1 MRAARDCA
9 VVGAQDWARRGCA
22 RGECDGECA
31 GEYYRDC
38 AGGCAGAGECDAN
51 LRLRLFLNIS
61 LPTRFALVSQRIS
74 SSVEIFDNIFF
85 ENSCI

>member
-22 RGECDGECA
+22 RGECNGECA

-38 AGGCAGAGECDAN
+38 AGGCAGAGECDA
-51 LRLRLFLNIS
+51 RRVGTVAGFGG
-61 LPTRFALVSQRIS
+61 R
-74 SSVEIFDNIFF
+74 
-85 ENSCI
+85 